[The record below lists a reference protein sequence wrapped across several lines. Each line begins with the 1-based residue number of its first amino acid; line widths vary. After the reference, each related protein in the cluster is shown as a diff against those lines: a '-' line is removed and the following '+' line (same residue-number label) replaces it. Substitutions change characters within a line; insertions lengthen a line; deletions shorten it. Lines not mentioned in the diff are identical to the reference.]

1 MTTNTFRALAL
12 SGATVLAAAG
22 VSLAVVTAVGPRDG
36 GTTTVVRQVAT
47 PQNTAATK
55 SSSTVN
61 QIYRNASPGVVEITV
76 TTGSS
81 SGSSGGFPFGGGG
94 GNGGSQTQQAQGS
107 GFVYDSKGDIV
118 TDQHVIDG
126 ATSISVRFAD
136 GTTAKGTLVGSDAST
151 DLAVVHVNVPAS
163 KLHPLPVANSDDVQV
178 GDGAVAI
185 GSPFGLQNTV
195 TWGIVSALHRQ
206 QTAPNGFT
214 IDDSIQTDAAIN
226 HGNSGGALLNMQG
239 QVIGVT
245 SQIESDG
252 GGNEGVGFAVPSN
265 TVRTIATKLISS
277 GKVEHAYLGISAGDS
292 SSPAGA
298 KVDTVVTGTAASR
311 AGLKV
316 GDVITAVDGHSVDGA
331 AALTQAIGGKSPNQK
346 VTLTVSRNGS
356 THTVTATLGTRP
368 STAPTG

>member
-36 GTTTVVRQVAT
+36 STTTVVRQVAT

-61 QIYRNASPGVVEITV
+61 QIYRSASPGVVEITV
-76 TTGSS
+76 STS
-81 SGSSGGFPFGGGG
+81 SGSSPFGGGG
-94 GNGGSQTQQAQGS
+94 GGGQTQQAQGS
-107 GFVYDSKGDIV
+107 GFVYDNKGDII

-126 ATSISVRFAD
+126 ATSITVRFAD
-136 GTTAKGTLVGSDAST
+136 GSIAKGTLVGSDAST
-151 DLAVVHVNVPAS
+151 DLAVVRVNVSAS
-163 KLHPLPVANSDDVQV
+163 KLHPLQLANSDDVQV

-226 HGNSGGALLNMQG
+226 HGNSGGALLDMQG
-239 QVIGVT
+239 RVIGVT

-265 TVRTIATKLISS
+265 TVRTVATKLIAS
-277 GKVEHAYLGISAGDS
+277 GKVEHAYLGISAADS

-298 KVDTVVTGTAASR
+298 KVQTVVSGTAASR
-311 AGLKV
+311 AGLKS
-316 GDVITAVDGHSVDGA
+316 GDVITAVDGNSVESA
-331 AALTQAIGGKSPNQK
+331 ATLTEAIDSKTPGQK
-346 VTLTVSRNGS
+346 VTLTVSSNGS
-356 THTVTATLGTRP
+356 KHTVTATLGTRP
-368 STAPTG
+368 NTAPTG